1 MYRTTHLSRMSA
13 AAETTKKKPTSLKP
27 STQKNVEEENAWYEP
42 RERRGQY
49 ELIFPFSTNSEQL
62 SIEINKYVGKQSQ
75 LGTA

>member
-1 MYRTTHLSRMSA
+1 MKA
-13 AAETTKKKPTSLKP
+13 AAETTKMKPTSHKS
-27 STQKNVEEENAWYEP
+27 STHKIVDEDDAWFEP

-49 ELIFPFSTNSEQL
+49 ELIFPFSRKSEQL

>member
-1 MYRTTHLSRMSA
+1 MSA
-13 AAETTKKKPTSLKP
+13 AAETFKKKPTSQKP
-27 STQKNVEEENAWYEP
+27 STQKIVEEDSAWYEP

-49 ELIFPFSTNSEQL
+49 ELIFPFSRKSEQL